1 MVGASMPVIFN
12 TPFTT
17 VTFVADVL
25 VTSMPVVLALYMDA
39 PLYETSSNLD
49 APPSN
54 PNTLFTMP
62 SEKLKVA
69 S

>member
-39 PLYETSSNLD
+39 P
-49 APPSN
+49 PSN